1 MPQQDFEKSSAQN
14 RGLGG
19 DVRLKSGESLLLFL
33 LLQEYRKRRPG
44 LDRQGTTI
52 ENVLPQERYQ
62 LWSWIC
68 VVYHVLRRST
78 RGDNGVYLHRAA
90 PRLLP
95 WGTGV
100 VYRVTAVRP
109 VRYNEKR
116 RGMVVGSEATSL
128 LPCHMFSNKA
138 PFGLPPTHWLVATVV

>member
-14 RGLGG
+14 PRSRGRCQAQERRKPAAVPTAAGVQKTETWLGPP
-19 DVRLKSGESLLLFL
+19 KHN
-33 LLQEYRKRRPG
+33 YRKCIDTREIPTLEAG
-44 LDRQGTTI
+44 
-52 ENVLPQERYQ
+52 
-62 LWSWIC
+62 IC

-90 PRLLP
+90 PRLWP
-95 WGTGV
+95 WGTGG

-128 LPCHMFSNKA
+128 SPCHMFSNKSSIW
-138 PFGLPPTHWLVATVV
+138 PPTHPLG